1 MDQLKDSEILEIL
14 KIAEEDG
21 RWFSEKY
28 EELRAQYGGKVV
40 GVRNRNIV
48 GEAES
53 SDELLQKIEKKGEDT
68 AFVLIETIPTKDVSF
83 IL

>member
-1 MDQLKDSEILEIL
+1 MDQLKDSEILKIL
-14 KIAEEDG
+14 KIAEEDSK
-21 RWFSEKY
+21 WLSEKY
-28 EELRAQYGGKVV
+28 EELRVQYGGKVV

-53 SDELLQKIEKKGEDT
+53 TDELLQKIEKKGEDT